1 MGQYRPQRRWQAVL
15 IWANSKLD
23 SGVPEHYKELHESGL
38 LRVIH
43 LDDLPDTDTVGLG
56 LMRLVTADINR
67 PEDIRPQVIQLQGFV
82 TEFANDPRRAAI
94 IELIDKALL
103 CKFPQ
108 LTSEDLKAMF
118 GLADLK
124 ETKVYQEALLEGEA
138 RGEAR
143 GKIIGRLQTV
153 SILAELGLSAED
165 IAKRL
170 DLEIEL
176 VQEALNGDSADE
188 EDE

>member
-1 MGQYRPQRRWQAVL
+1 
-15 IWANSKLD
+15 
-23 SGVPEHYKELHESGL
+23 
-38 LRVIH
+38 
-43 LDDLPDTDTVGLG
+43 
-56 LMRLVTADINR
+56 MRLVTADVNR
-67 PEDIRPQVIQLQGFV
+67 PEDIRPQVIQLQEFV

-124 ETKVYQEALLEGEA
+124 ETKVYQEALQEGIELGEA
-138 RGEAR
+138 RGEAKGEARGKER

-165 IAKRL
+165 IARRL

-176 VQEALNGDSADE
+176 VQKALDVNSADE
-188 EDE
+188 EGE